1 VRAHCARMQLR
12 RGESVF
18 EAGSAAGAFVDSL
31 SRQYGVRVAG
41 VDLAPSLVA
50 VARRRVFRG
59 AGRPEFCAASAH
71 ILKSA
76 FLVCL
81 HDKSP
86 KVLKVLTYEVLFQA
100 GNLSFIPDASF
111 DHAVSFAVMMY
122 ISDASMACRIAS
134 ELVRIVK
141 PGTYPPPHMACMYPP
156 PHMACMYPPL
166 HMTCMYPPPHMT
178 CMVRTVK
185 PGGKI
190 LIAQAN
196 DPVKK
201 FKKKIRSTLYIDSY
215 MQQIH

>member
-1 VRAHCARMQLR
+1 M
-12 RGESVF
+12 
-18 EAGSAAGAFVDSL
+18 
-31 SRQYGVRVAG
+31 
-41 VDLAPSLVA
+41 
-50 VARRRVFRG
+50 
-59 AGRPEFCAASAH
+59 
-71 ILKSA
+71 LKE
-76 FLVCL
+76 
-81 HDKSP
+81 
-86 KVLKVLTYEVLFQA
+86 LTDELLLQA

-141 PGTYPPPHMACMYPP
+141 PGMYPPPHIACMYPPPQMACMYPP
-156 PHMACMYPPL
+156 PHM
-166 HMTCMYPPPHMT
+166 TCLYPPPHMT

-196 DPVKK
+196 DPVKN